1 METVL
6 ITIAGYAL
14 TVVFATTSVILAN
27 SLRHRRNELDAAN
40 LEAQKQRELAFNRLN
55 LIADAR
61 RELKTCRDAATLLK
75 ARNQKQEKE
84 ITDLTSSA
92 KKLANKLQTAEFKML
107 GAYKR
112 EGKRFVKI
120 S

>member
-40 LEAQKQRELAFNRLN
+40 SELIELRAIANSRLK
-55 LIADAR
+55 
-61 RELKTCRDAATLLK
+61 ELKTCRDAATLLK
-75 ARNQKQEKE
+75 AKNATLGNLLEK
-84 ITDLTSSA
+84 A
-92 KKLANKLQTAEFKML
+92 KSKPQGTHI
-107 GAYKR
+107 R
-112 EGKRFVKI
+112 DGKKFVKI
-120 S
+120 I

>member
-27 SLRHRRNELDAAN
+27 SLRHRRKELDAAIA
-40 LEAQKQRELAFNRLN
+40 LQEAATSELIEVRSLATKRLN
-55 LIADAR
+55 EIADVKE
-61 RELKTCRDAATLLK
+61 ELKTCRDAATLLK
-75 ARNQKQEKE
+75 AKNALLREVQDNLRS
-84 ITDLTSSA
+84 IR
-92 KKLANKLQTAEFKML
+92 KKLE

-112 EGKRFVKI
+112 DGKRFVKI
-120 S
+120 D

>member
-40 LEAQKQRELAFNRLN
+40 SELTEARSLANKRLN
-55 LIADAR
+55 AIADAKE
-61 RELKTCRDAATLLK
+61 ELKTCRDAATLLK
-75 ARNQKQEKE
+75 AKNATLGNLLEK
-84 ITDLTSSA
+84 A
-92 KKLANKLQTAEFKML
+92 KSKPKGTHI
-107 GAYKR
+107 R
-112 EGKRFVKI
+112 EGKKFVKI

>member
-1 METVL
+1 MQVVL

-27 SLRHRRNELDAAN
+27 SLRHRRRELDSAVALQEAATS
-40 LEAQKQRELAFNRLN
+40 ELIESRSLANHTK
-55 LIADAR
+55 
-61 RELKTCRDAATLLK
+61 EQLKSCRDASTMLK
-75 ARNQKQEKE
+75 AKSELLIEVQDRLRETRKQLK
-84 ITDLTSSA
+84 
-92 KKLANKLQTAEFKML
+92 

-112 EGKRFVKI
+112 DGKRFVKI